1 MADISKIRKNGVT
14 YDLKDV
20 IGRQGYSVYYMSL
33 EVEYPT
39 DKTGFIASK
48 GYFSNDGEGVK
59 VGDLLISSN
68 GVLCKVTGVGSMV
81 NYEPIA
87 KIAGNNSGGN
97 VDLTGY
103 ATEEWVKNQK
113 YLTQHQDIS
122 GLLSRDELSNAV
134 NDALE
139 QAKASGEFD
148 GQPGYTPQ
156 KGVDYF
162 DGDDYV
168 LTDDDKTE
176 IAEQAASLVE
186 VTDVRCTPQMF
197 DAKGDGV
204 TDDSAALNEW
214 FNYLA
219 DEDVHGYIPNGT
231 YLVKSSVGYN
241 PSSPSGKRISFTGES
256 PDRTIIKASFADP
269 NYKNVVSFRN
279 CYIGEC
285 GNLTIDN
292 NENYANEYG
301 TTGLQLLDMQ
311 YTENTFSWIHDI
323 NIINVGRRAV
333 LIYSSGGAGHAAIK
347 YVNMERI
354 NASGF
359 TADRSLWG
367 EHPTDGSHI
376 NPTPVG
382 IIVADAAHFHF
393 INCTSRNFHYYPLE
407 YKNFTE
413 YCSHE
418 NCVIENCGQG
428 IVLGQQMPDPYTI
441 GHKYYKAIGNVVKD
455 VPIGIEASHLGHCT
469 FDNNTI
475 IAENTGFALQSPCEY
490 VTGTGNSCYVGGLAV
505 QYRPSNHDDAEV
517 RIYDN
522 SIETALFN
530 SKWSAPYH
538 FEAGCQ
544 RCGVIVTNYQ
554 TVATTKMVDSNKNSF
569 IPIVNVLSALN

>member
-176 IAEQAASLVE
+176 IAEQAAALVE
-186 VTDVRCTPQMF
+186 VPDSRCTPQMF
-197 DAKGDGV
+197 DAKGDGI
-204 TDDSAALNEW
+204 TDDSAALNRW
-214 FNYLA
+214 FNHLA
-219 DEDVHGYIPNGT
+219 NEDVHGYIPAGT
-231 YLVKSSVGYN
+231 YLVKSGVGYN

-256 PDRTIIKASFADP
+256 PDRTIIKAGFTDP
-269 NYKNVVSFRN
+269 TEKKVVSFSN
-279 CYIGEC
+279 CYIGEL
-285 GNLTIDN
+285 GNFTIDN
-292 NENYANEYG
+292 NESYANE
-301 TTGLQLLDMQ
+301 TGITGFQLLDMQ
-311 YTENTFSWIHDI
+311 YTENMFSWIHDI
-323 NIINVGRRAV
+323 NIINVGRRAG
-333 LIYSSGGAGHAAIK
+333 LIYSSGGAGAVTIK
-347 YVNMERI
+347 YVNMERV
-354 NASGF
+354 NAIGF
-359 TADRSLWG
+359 TSDRTLWG
-367 EHPTDGSHI
+367 SDTSTPKEYA
-376 NPTPVG
+376 PVG
-382 IIVADAAHFHF
+382 IIVADVYHFHF
-393 INCTSRNFHYYPLE
+393 INCTARNFKSYPLE
-407 YKNFTE
+407 FKNYTE

-418 NCVIENCGQG
+418 NCVIENCAHG
-428 IVLGQQMPDPYTI
+428 IYLGQQIAEPYAI
-441 GHKYYKAIGNVVKD
+441 GHKYYKAIGNVVNGATNG
-455 VPIGIEASHLGHCT
+455 VEASHLAHCT

-475 IAENTGFALQSPCEY
+475 IAERTGFILSSPCEY
-490 VTGTGNSCYVGGLAV
+490 ITGAGNNCYVGRLAV
-505 QYRPSNHDDAEV
+505 QYNRGNKDGAEV
-517 RIYDN
+517 VNRDN
-522 SIETALFN
+522 IIETALYN
-530 SKWSAPYH
+530 TQQTKPYH
-538 FEAGCQ
+538 FEVGCQ
-544 RCGVIVTNYQ
+544 RCGIIVTNYQ
-554 TVATTKMVDSNKNSF
+554 TIANDKMVDDNKNSF
-569 IPIVNVLSALN
+569 IPIVNVLSALT